1 MSLVEKLVK
10 IPSSFFVEKE
20 PFLYL
25 HASEGAVSNSVTNR
39 VAGNGGRGAEK
50 TILCSR
56 FYGNGGRAA
65 CRQPLWYIPS
75 ELTTKLQHA
84 FENL

>member
-1 MSLVEKLVK
+1 VEKLVK

-50 TILCSR
+50 NNSVFTLLWERRSCS
-56 FYGNGGRAA
+56 
-65 CRQPLWYIPS
+65 
-75 ELTTKLQHA
+75 LQTA
-84 FENL
+84 TLVYTV